1 MLRLQPQAH
10 GTLLYISFL
19 SGAARKSTGGTGETE
34 GGGSLRS
41 GDEARATETGAEESE
56 NGAANQSAKIEGVD
70 REKGSR
76 GVGEAGKN
84 TADEGIERRKSGGT
98 SVAVKIQQVP
108 VDEVRLHWL
117 LERGRCSGF
126 LMFGKRRL

>member
-1 MLRLQPQAH
+1 MQPQAH
-10 GTLLYISFL
+10 GTLPHILFL

-41 GDEARATETGAEESE
+41 GDEAGATETGAEESE
-56 NGAANQSAKIEGVD
+56 NGAANQSAETEGVD
-70 REKGSR
+70 RERGSR
-76 GVGEAGKN
+76 EVGEAGGN
-84 TADEGIERRKSGGT
+84 AADEGIERRKAGGT

-117 LERGRCSGF
+117 LERERCSGF
-126 LMFGKRRL
+126 LMFGKTRCTRS